1 MINARMRTMFK
12 LNYTAGFMPGAS
24 ARRSLLITAMLFCAA
39 CQQQPDPPTQAPIEA
54 PMPWFVEMAGK
65 MGLDFIHRSGHDGN
79 RYLLPESASGGGAL
93 FDMDGDG
100 FLDIYLVQSAE
111 SSGQTPGNRL
121 YRNDGGNRFVD
132 VTAASGAGD
141 RGYGMGAAT
150 ADYDGDGDTDLYV
163 TNVGPNVLFR
173 NEGPDANGVVTF
185 TDVSAEAGV
194 DHPGFGTSAAFL
206 DYDNDGDLDLYV
218 VNYIVWSE
226 EIERECSNRLG
237 EPDYCDPTEYD
248 APAPDTLYRNNGD
261 GSFTDV
267 SRPAGLESAFGNGLG
282 VVTSDF
288 NGDGLPDV
296 FVANDR
302 MPDQLWVN
310 VKGGHLEDQGLM
322 AGCAVDDGGKAKA
335 GMGVDARDIDDDG
348 DADLLVVNFSNE
360 SDSLFRNEGSF
371 FTDITAVAGLGTA
384 SRPFTR
390 FGLGL
395 VDFDNDGLLDI
406 YQAAGRV
413 ARQSPRYNDDPYAEP
428 NLLLAGT
435 RRPKKGFRFEEVE
448 PRGGTAQLNVA
459 SSRAAVFGDID
470 NDGAVDV
477 VVVNRDGPAH
487 LLRNIAGRRNHW
499 IAFRV
504 LNERGADALGAR
516 VELRLAERS
525 ITREVRSA
533 YSYCAANDPRV
544 HIGLGGVTE
553 VQDVSVQWPDGSR
566 EVFGAFS
573 GDQIIALQRGTGTTQ

>member
-1 MINARMRTMFK
+1 MQQKRKPVDSAPFGSGAGMSRT
-12 LNYTAGFMPGAS
+12 
-24 ARRSLLITAMLFCAA
+24 LLIAVMLFCAG
-39 CQQQPDPPTQAPIEA
+39 CQQQPDPPAQTPAEA
-54 PMPWFVEMAGK
+54 PAPWFVEIAGK
-65 MGLDFIHRSGHDGN
+65 TGLDFIHRSGHDGIH
-79 RYLLPESASGGGAL
+79 YLLPESASGGGAL

-100 FLDIYLVQSAE
+100 FLDIYLLQSAE
-111 SSGQTPGNRL
+111 STGQTPGNRL
-121 YRNDGGNRFVD
+121 YRNDGGTRFVD

-141 RGYGMGAAT
+141 RGYAMGAAT

-163 TNVGPNVLFR
+163 TNVGPNVLLR
-173 NEGPDANGVVTF
+173 NDGPGVNDATTF

-226 EIERECSNRLG
+226 KIERECWNRLG
-237 EPDYCDPTEYD
+237 EPDYCDPMEYD

-267 SRPAGLESAFGNGLG
+267 SRLAGLESAFGNGLG
-282 VVTSDF
+282 IVTSDF
-288 NGDGLPDV
+288 NADGLPDI

-310 VKGGHLEDQGLM
+310 VNGGQFEDQGLM
-322 AGCAVDDGGKAKA
+322 AGCAVDNAGIAKA

-348 DADLLVVNFSNE
+348 DADLLVVNLSNE
-360 SDSLFRNEGSF
+360 SDSLFRNEGEF

-395 VDFDNDGLLDI
+395 VDFDNDGLLDV

-413 ARQSPRYNDDPYAEP
+413 ARQSPRYADDPYAEP
-428 NLLLAGT
+428 NLLLTGT
-435 RRPKKGFRFEEVE
+435 RRAGREFRFEQVE
-448 PRGGTAQLNVA
+448 PRSGAAQLIA
-459 SSRAAVFGDID
+459 AASRAAVFGDID
-470 NDGAVDV
+470 NDGGIDIL
-477 VVVNRDGPAH
+477 VVNRDGPVH
-487 LLRNIAGRRNHW
+487 LLRNIAGERNHW
-499 IAFRV
+499 VSFRV
-504 LNERGADALGAR
+504 LDERGADALGAR
-516 VELRLAERS
+516 VALRLDDRRV
-525 ITREVRSA
+525 TREVRSA

-544 HIGLGGVTE
+544 HFGLGDATGVRE
-553 VQDVSVQWPDGSR
+553 VFVEWPDGQRELFGDFNGDRIVTLKRGAGNRSGTSR
-566 EVFGAFS
+566 
-573 GDQIIALQRGTGTTQ
+573 